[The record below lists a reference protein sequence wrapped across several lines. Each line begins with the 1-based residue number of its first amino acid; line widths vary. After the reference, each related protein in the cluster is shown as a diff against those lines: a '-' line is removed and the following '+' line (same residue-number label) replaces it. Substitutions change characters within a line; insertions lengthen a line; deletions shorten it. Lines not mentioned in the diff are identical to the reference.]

1 MTLKEILVSVVAM
14 AKEIQQDTGV
24 MLSTDNITSIG
35 LSVYIQASKDA
46 ITDKIN
52 GFAKKPATATDGKP
66 LPEQPAT
73 GKLATE
79 KQISLLLKIDKE
91 NSGAVMKDLL
101 SKGIKTTAGLTMAI
115 ASELITKFGKGSG
128 RKSAVKETPKA
139 TAPAPTPQPRKPITP
154 TTKTPLASA
163 SGQISEKQIK
173 YLYYLANKLGHGN
186 GQVNGWL
193 KEHFKVESLSDITRS
208 QAKGGITSL
217 QGQMN

>member
-46 ITDKIN
+46 LTDKIN
-52 GFAKKPATATDGKP
+52 GQKSVRQSAG
-66 LPEQPAT
+66 QAT

-193 KEHFKVESLSDITRS
+193 KEHFKVDSLSDITKA
-208 QAKGGITSL
+208 QAKGGIASL
-217 QGQMN
+217 QSQIN